1 MLDDKHQAYQKTSKE
16 PKEYFSFLLPLYEQD
31 YDLASFAYV
40 GKNGIKVIM
49 IKKLDREPDTQI
61 KALLESVHSR
71 YSNVIRNPFYD
82 RDTFAPENTSTIK
95 TNFLN
100 GIVSLLATAKK

>member
-1 MLDDKHQAYQKTSKE
+1 MLDDKYQTYQKTSKE
-16 PKEYFSFLLPLYEQD
+16 VKEYFSFLLPLYEQD
-31 YDLASFAYV
+31 YDLASFAFV
-40 GKNGIKVIM
+40 GKNGIKIIM

-61 KALLESVHSR
+61 KALLESIHSR

-82 RDTFAPENTSTIK
+82 KDTFASENTSTIK

-100 GIVSLLATAKK
+100 GIVSLLVPVRK